1 MSLSIFKDLTN
12 AEDVS
17 INISNKRY
25 LNRQTISDM
34 PIENILFLI
43 YNYTTLFTMRHF
55 ISKVNKK
62 MTADKPTVIFVSSTY
77 PCMPQ
82 YNS

>member
-17 INISNKRY
+17 INISNKRC

-43 YNYTTLFTMRHF
+43 YNYTTLFTTRHF

-62 MTADKPTVIFVSSTY
+62 MTADKPTVIFVNSTY